1 MNTGTGRY
9 SVGYASGWYAERGPL
24 NGDGSCGDVVAG
36 QSVGGGYE
44 RSPMV
49 FLVDERVS
57 RRRPRI
63 EAVRGRYK
71 SRLLGQPGG

>member
-1 MNTGTGRY
+1 MEMGPVVM
-9 SVGYASGWYAERGPL
+9 SARG
-24 NGDGSCGDVVAG
+24 D
-36 QSVGGGYE
+36 YE

-49 FLVDERVS
+49 FLVDEWRVS